1 MSSPAG
7 NCERPPAPITSAAAT
22 CSGNMSPLASMPADL
37 LELIG
42 WRVLAGDLLDYI
54 RFRAVCTH
62 SRSSTIQP
70 RGHGIT
76 DSRFHPRRW
85 MMLPAGHRL
94 HLEDGRKRF
103 LNLDTGVF
111 VRPRVPLLD
120 RHGVLCSV
128 DGLLLM
134 QRQHGDQDAPIS
146 LLHPFTGDVAKFP
159 PISYSV
165 VMSLFGSTSDLY
177 SNNGYAYLW
186 QGRVT
191 ASLTVNADQGVA
203 MITVVLQD
211 AARVLFAT
219 TKDKQ
224 WRLSAWSFSPNESN
238 ISSQGKIYM
247 LQPKPRSSVEQRI
260 LQIDLPSPENIYGSS
275 SSLFPAPKVI
285 AICPTGTLNTVF
297 ELIESDSQI
306 LLIDS
311 SEYIFTKR
319 MAVYRISH
327 LIRGRVTP
335 LTTIGDKAFLVGVRT
350 SGSVPGRNLSVS
362 LKAMP
367 TIAADMIVCQDPIRG
382 KYLGQYHIASGTW
395 SLRDKICDI
404 YSAYGCCTCSLIDHM
419 YGVCHCFI
427 GR

>member
-7 NCERPPAPITSAAAT
+7 KCERPPAPITAASAT
-22 CSGNMSPLASMPADL
+22 CSGDMFPLASMPADL

-42 WRVLAGDLLDYI
+42 WRVLAGDLLDYM
-54 RFRAVCTH
+54 RFRAVCAH
-62 SRSSTIQP
+62 SRSSTINP
-70 RGHGIT
+70 RGLAIT

-111 VRPRVPLLD
+111 VRPQVPLLD
-120 RHGVLCSV
+120 DHCVLCSV

-134 QRQHGDQDAPIS
+134 QRQHCDQDAQIS

-159 PISYSV
+159 PITYPMV
-165 VMSLFGSTSDLY
+165 VNLFGSTSHLY
-177 SNNGYAYLW
+177 SNNGYAYLLP
-186 QGRVT
+186 GKVT
-191 ASLTVNADQGVA
+191 ASLTVNADEGVA
-203 MITVVLQD
+203 MITIVLQD

-224 WRLSAWSFSPNESN
+224 WRLSAWRFSPKESN

-247 LQPKPRSSVEQRI
+247 FQPKPRSSVEQRI
-260 LQIDLPSPENIYGSS
+260 LQIDPPRPENIYGSS

-285 AICPTGTLNTVF
+285 AIFPTGTRNALF
-297 ELIESDSQI
+297 ELVECDSEI

-311 SEYIFTKR
+311 SEYILTKR
-319 MAVYRISH
+319 MAVYRISD
-327 LIRGRVTP
+327 LIQGRVTP
-335 LTTIGDKAFLVGVRT
+335 LTSIGDKALLVGVST
-350 SGSVPGRNLSVS
+350 SGSVIGRNLSVS

-367 TIAADMIVCQDPIRG
+367 TIGADMIVCQDPIHG
-382 KYLGQYHIASGTW
+382 KYLGQYHIGSGTW
-395 SLRDKICDI
+395 SLRDMVCDI
-404 YSAYGCCTCSLIDHM
+404 YSVYGCCTCSLIDHM
-419 YGVCHCFI
+419 YGACHCFI
-427 GR
+427 S